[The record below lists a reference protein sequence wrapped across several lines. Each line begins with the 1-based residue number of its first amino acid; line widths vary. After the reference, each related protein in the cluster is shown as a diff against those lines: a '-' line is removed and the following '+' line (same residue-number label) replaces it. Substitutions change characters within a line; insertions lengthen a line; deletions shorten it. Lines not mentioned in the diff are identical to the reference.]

1 MDDLFLT
8 KIQVNPHGVAVSRET
23 DTQQIIAAV
32 EAAERRTSAE
42 FVVALEPR
50 CGTYR
55 DLDLHF
61 ASGIT
66 FLALLYALFNPW
78 TPHSFD
84 WLPLNLAMV
93 FGFAWLFSAQIP
105 IVRRM
110 VAGPARQK
118 RQVEEAAQLLFHQQ
132 GVSQTRGRTGI
143 VVLLS
148 QTERRVAV
156 IADSG
161 VIKAVDK
168 DKWAALQLSFQPLA
182 QSDELAAAAA
192 QVVEQLGEFLA
203 ESLPVAEDDI
213 DELSN
218 VPRIH

>member
-8 KIQVNPHGVAVSRET
+8 KIQANHHGTAVSRET
-23 DTQQIIAAV
+23 DVQQIVAAV

-50 CGTYR
+50 CGSYR
-55 DLDLHF
+55 DLDLLF
-61 ASGIT
+61 ASGVT

-78 TPHSFD
+78 TPHSSD

-105 IVRRM
+105 LVRRI
-110 VAGPARQK
+110 VAGPTRQK
-118 RQVEEAAQLLFHQQ
+118 RQVEEEAQLLFHQQ

-161 VIKAVDK
+161 VIKAVGTY
-168 DKWAALQLSFQPLA
+168 KWAALRSSFQPLA
-182 QSDELAAAAA
+182 ESDELAAAAA

-203 ESLPVAEDDI
+203 ESLPVEEDDI